1 MILFVSIDGL
11 VPGMF
16 LAEGWGMQF
25 VSIASYEVY
34 VDYFI
39 VSIGAFIFIAF
50 MSYGGY
56 GEGIFC

>member
-1 MILFVSIDGL
+1 
-11 VPGMF
+11 
-16 LAEGWGMQF
+16 MQF